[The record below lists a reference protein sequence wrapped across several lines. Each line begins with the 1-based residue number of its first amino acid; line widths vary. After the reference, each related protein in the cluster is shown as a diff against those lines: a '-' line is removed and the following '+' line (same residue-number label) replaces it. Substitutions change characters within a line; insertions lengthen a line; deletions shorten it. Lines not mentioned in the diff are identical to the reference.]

1 MTSMERLVPSV
12 PSVARQPSLD
22 DMNLDQFLKISNY
35 EDTVK
40 QLDIYYGIV
49 KRQLLQFQSPITGLF
64 PVLSTDREVG
74 SIRDSVYCAA
84 SIWSLYQAYRRID
97 DDRGKS
103 YELGQSAV
111 KCMRGVLECWIKQAH
126 RVEKFKSRQC
136 AVNALHCK
144 FHLDT
149 GEEIYSDERYNH
161 LQIDVVS
168 IYLIFLVQMISS
180 GLQIIYTQD
189 EVAFV
194 QNLVYYVERA
204 YRTPDYGM
212 WERGSKYNDGT
223 PEIHASS
230 IGMAKSAL
238 EAING
243 CNLFGEKGASWSVVY
258 VDIDAHNRNR
268 SIFETMLPRESSS
281 KGVDASLIPTLSFPA
296 FASHEDRLVEMTKA
310 NVIMRLKGKKGF
322 KRFSRDG
329 YLSRLE
335 DKTRRYY
342 HKGEIK
348 EFDGFECEW
357 PMFYTYMIIDGV
369 FKNNL
374 EQIEEYQMELRK
386 CMHSDQNGDPVV
398 SMCYAPDGDGMYTR
412 ASSQALFLW
421 GQSVFIIAQLLTA
434 GLLHINE
441 LDPIRR
447 YLPSYNRP
455 RKGGRY
461 SAFQALAVMHR
472 PLVLSKAIDGEATTN
487 DQHHQH
493 QQHHVDHHSHSRKDS
508 EVEQDQQSVVS
519 DVSEKRGTATDLVV
533 QIVLITESMRLQAM
547 MATYGIQTQTP
558 NEVEPVQIWS
568 STQLI
573 NVYQQLGV
581 NEKLGLTGRPSRP
594 VGSLGTSKVYRICG
608 MTVLCYPLIF
618 EVSDFYLYRDMALL
632 IDDIKTEL
640 QFVGKYWRLSGRPT
654 VCLLIREEHM
664 RDPQFKEMI
673 DLLAMLKKGYCDGMK
688 VRIGRLQNLI
698 SSSCIE
704 HLDFMS
710 HMDLPDP
717 SESSFAQI
725 HHDYIGYQSLTDVP
739 RAQSYREKKISAAE
753 YQTKST
759 ADIVEGLRNTE
770 SIFLQ
775 SQLLG
780 ILLHREGANY
790 EIAGDTV
797 HARLTELYCRAGT
810 LRYWRAVRYCSS
822 LLRHIVDSISP
833 FITTV
838 LVNGKQITVGV
849 LGQRETV
856 FDKPMTPEEIQ
867 NVMYSTVQP
876 YNVIYAVLQQEVV
889 LYCGRLIATNP
900 DIFKGIL
907 KIRVG
912 WVLEAMRLYLVM
924 TGNEGTDIEN
934 LSPFHIRKL
943 LQRVL
948 TASEYTSEDSGFSAL
963 QRRQL
968 EGCLF
973 RVPHSFYN
981 HVWDVLERTPL
992 GITVQG
998 HTLPATTTLSNK
1010 SRSEFSFA
1018 LQVEEMLYK
1027 IDEPE
1032 RRQIV
1037 VELLCI
1043 VATILRRNP
1052 ELRFNQILDLDFLLE
1067 DSFAM
1072 YCKDH
1077 GLPATKDISPLF
1089 SLSQIQTTGYL
1100 ARAAVNSVLM
1110 RCALASD
1117 IFAEDVED
1125 HCRVQ

>member
-1 MTSMERLVPSV
+1 MTTMERSV
-12 PSVARQPSLD
+12 VNPTTPVARQPSLD

-111 KCMRGVLECWIKQAH
+111 KCMRGILECWIKQAH

-136 AVNALHCK
+136 AINALHCK

-149 GEEIYSDERYNH
+149 GEEIYSDEKYNH

-296 FASHEDRLVEMTKA
+296 FASHEDRLVDLTKN
-310 NVIMRLKGKKGF
+310 NVIKRLRGKKGF

-342 HKGEIK
+342 TKGEIK
-348 EFDGFECEW
+348 DFENFECEW
-357 PMFYTYMIIDGV
+357 PIFYTYMIIDGV

-386 CMHSDQNGDPVV
+386 CMHSDMNGDPVV

-412 ASSQALFLW
+412 ASSQSLFLW

-461 SAFQALAVMHR
+461 SAFQAKPGIR
-472 PLVLSKAIDGEATTN
+472 TKIGS
-487 DQHHQH
+487 
-493 QQHHVDHHSHSRKDS
+493 
-508 EVEQDQQSVVS
+508 
-519 DVSEKRGTATDLVV
+519 GTATDLVV
-533 QIVLITESMRLQAM
+533 QIVLIAESMRLQAM

-558 NEVEPVQIWS
+558 HEVEPVQIWS
-568 STQLI
+568 SNQLI

-581 NEKLGLTGRPSRP
+581 NDKIGLTGRPPRP

-710 HMDLPDP
+710 QSDLPD
-717 SESSFAQI
+717 STESAFAQI

-739 RAQSYREKKISAAE
+739 RAQSYREKKIIAQD
-753 YQTKST
+753 YQNRATP
-759 ADIVEGLRNTE
+759 DIIEALRNTE

-775 SQLLG
+775 CQLLG
-780 ILLHREGANY
+780 IILLREGANY
-790 EIAGDTV
+790 EITGDTV
-797 HARLTELYCRAGT
+797 HARLTDLYYRAGT

-849 LGQRETV
+849 IGQRETV
-856 FDKPMTPEEIQ
+856 FDKPMTPSEIQ

-876 YNVIYAVLQQEVV
+876 YDVIHAVLQQEVV

-912 WVLEAMRLYLVM
+912 WVLEAMKLYLTM
-924 TGNEGTDIEN
+924 TGDEDADIEN
-934 LSPFHIRKL
+934 LSPFSIRKL
-943 LQRVL
+943 LLRVL
-948 TASEYTSEDSGFSAL
+948 TVSLWAADDSFSAL

-973 RVPHSFYN
+973 RVPPSLYN

-998 HTLPATTTLSNK
+998 HNLPALATLTNK

-1018 LQVEEMLYK
+1018 LQVEEMLNK
-1027 IDEPE
+1027 INQPE

-1037 VELLCI
+1037 VELLVI

-1052 ELRFNQILDLDFLLE
+1052 ELRFNQILDLDLLLE
-1067 DSFAM
+1067 DSFNM
-1072 YCKDH
+1072 YCKDND
-1077 GLPATKDISPLF
+1077 LPLTKDISPLF
-1089 SLSQIQTTGYL
+1089 SLSQNQTTGYL
-1100 ARAAVNSVLM
+1100 ARAAVNSVLQ
-1110 RCALASD
+1110 RCALATED
-1117 IFAEDVED
+1117 FAEDVED
-1125 HCRVQ
+1125 HCRMQ